1 MARRR
6 LSPTLDIFAENVPR
20 AEHLEQGLALK
31 ASFAAVPIAR
41 VAGEA
46 AESAAL
52 AEVTRE
58 IARARET
65 GRLVIELPLEEIA
78 PDYLTRDRIPVEDEE
93 MAALRTSIRTHGQ
106 RTPIEVTPLGGP
118 EVSGG
123 TLPYGLIS
131 GWRRLTAF
139 KTLYAET
146 GEVRFATIQALIR
159 RPENAQ
165 AAYVA
170 MVEENE
176 IRVGLSHYER
186 ARVAALAVR
195 RGIFGTE
202 KAALLALFATASR
215 PKRSR
220 IRSFLEIYHALDAHL
235 RFPAH
240 LPERLG
246 LKLVEMV
253 RAGRTEDIADALR
266 MGDPQTPEAE
276 IGILESLHQPAA
288 VRPVRCPESPSDQI
302 LPDVTLEQS
311 LKGSTL
317 TLKLRGRGVTLELA
331 SRIRAALHAL
341 HMEKPSEES
350 PANSE

>member
-6 LSPTLDIFAENVPR
+6 LSPTVTSPAENVPR
-20 AEHLEQGLALK
+20 AEHSGQGSALK
-31 ASFAAVPIAR
+31 ASFSPAPIAR
-41 VAGEA
+41 VAGDA

-58 IARARET
+58 VTQARES
-65 GRLVIELPLEEIA
+65 GRLVIELPLEDIA

-106 RTPIEVTPLGGP
+106 RTPIEVTPLGTDGRA
-118 EVSGG
+118 EGS

-131 GWRRLTAF
+131 GWRRLAALKALF
-139 KTLYAET
+139 AET
-146 GEVRFATIQALIR
+146 GEARFATVQALIR
-159 RPENAQ
+159 RPETAQ

-176 IRVGLSHYER
+176 IRVGLSQYER
-186 ARVAALAVR
+186 ARVAALSVQ
-195 RGIFGTE
+195 RGIFETE
-202 KAALLALFATASR
+202 KAALLSLFATASR

-246 LKLVEMV
+246 LKLVEMI
-253 RAGRTEDIADALR
+253 RAGGSEEITRALDQ
-266 MGDPQTPEAE
+266 GNPQTPEAE
-276 IGILESLHQPAA
+276 LEILENLLQPAPTKPQPA
-288 VRPVRCPESPSDQI
+288 RTAASSEPEPDCI

-311 LKGSTL
+311 LSGSTL
-317 TLKLRGRGVTLELA
+317 TLKLRGKGVTPALA
-331 SRIRAALHAL
+331 DEIRTVLRSL
-341 HMEKPSEES
+341 RTEI
-350 PANSE
+350 

>member
-6 LSPTLDIFAENVPR
+6 LSPPVDLSMENVPR
-20 AEHLEQGLALK
+20 AEHSGQGSTLRT
-31 ASFAAVPIAR
+31 SFAAVPIAR
-41 VAGEA
+41 VASDA

-58 IARARET
+58 VIQARET

-78 PDYLTRDRIPVEDEE
+78 PDHLTRDRIPVEDEE
-93 MAALRTSIRTHGQ
+93 MTALRTSIRTHGQ
-106 RTPIEVTPLGGP
+106 RTPIEVTPLGTVETGDR
-118 EVSGG
+118 G
-123 TLPYGLIS
+123 LPYGLIS
-131 GWRRLTAF
+131 GWRRLAAL
-139 KTLYAET
+139 KSLYAET
-146 GEVRFATIQALIR
+146 GEPRFSTVQALIR
-159 RPENAQ
+159 RPETAQ

-195 RGIFGTE
+195 RGIFETE

-253 RAGRTEDIADALR
+253 RSGHTKDVANALTQ
-266 MGDPQTPEAE
+266 GDPQTPEAE
-276 IGILESLHQPAA
+276 LDLLEKLLQPAPLLRS
-288 VRPVRCPESPSDQI
+288 VRGAEPQPEQI
-302 LPDVTLEQS
+302 LPNVTLEHS
-311 LKGSTL
+311 LNGSTL
-317 TLKLRGRGVTLELA
+317 TLKLKGKGVTSELA
-331 SRIRAALHAL
+331 SEIRAVLHRLHA
-341 HMEKPSEES
+341 EKPSTE
-350 PANSE
+350 